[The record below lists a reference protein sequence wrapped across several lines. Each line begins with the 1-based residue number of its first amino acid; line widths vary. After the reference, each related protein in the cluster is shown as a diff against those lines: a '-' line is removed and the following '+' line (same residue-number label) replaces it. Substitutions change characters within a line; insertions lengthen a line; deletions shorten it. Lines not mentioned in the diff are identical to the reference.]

1 MTYHGAGCAKP
12 ALPTATCPDR
22 AEKYPIWANCIRAT
36 QCRDVQV
43 SVSDTPPSFGSRS
56 VALSDQTSVGRSGM
70 CRGGTTPA
78 VLTWHQAAPGVP
90 VGTTV
95 GACWLLEAGSV
106 SGRFTSCRLLN
117 MRIAT
122 LPQWPRMNPRFGCIL
137 RTHHSRVTRKIGPD
151 AARLLGLPPMSLP
164 RFAR

>member
-1 MTYHGAGCAKP
+1 
-12 ALPTATCPDR
+12 
-22 AEKYPIWANCIRAT
+22 
-36 QCRDVQV
+36 
-43 SVSDTPPSFGSRS
+43 
-56 VALSDQTSVGRSGM
+56 M

-78 VLTWHQAAPGVP
+78 VLTWHQAAPGVH

-95 GACWLLEAGSV
+95 GAVWLRGAGSV
-106 SGRFTSCRLLN
+106 SGRFTSFRLLH

-122 LPQWPRMNPRFGCIL
+122 LPQWPRINPRVVCIL

-164 RFAR
+164 RFAH